1 MKRLSFSEWLGWTL
15 AFCASYILI
24 DLYFKKRKEEETE

>member
-1 MKRLSFSEWLGWTL
+1 MKKMSFSEHMAWTL
-15 AFCASYILI
+15 AFCSAYILI